1 MAKKKGA
8 KALFEVINDRG
19 KSKPLG
25 VPGWF
30 DRARAAF
37 SGARAQADLPGQD
50 APAAHAAPA
59 PPPSP
64 AAWAGPTNEPMVSM
78 QDGRVRISLNQVSAV
93 VSVLGF
99 LLVMSGAF
107 YFGRQ
112 MGMGHKDLPSVAS
125 AAQSPVPATPDKPAG
140 GNAPGKATASAR
152 SNQAV
157 GAAIADE
164 GKRKKGLYYLVIQG
178 GIRDQQDARTM
189 IDFLADN
196 DVAASAVRDSTN
208 RWKVLADKAFSRA
221 DGKDVQDYKTRIGQL
236 GKDYMRKHPYD
247 FRDCYPQMEK

>member
-1 MAKKKGA
+1 MAKRKGA

-19 KSKPLG
+19 KAKPLG

-37 SGARAQADLPGQD
+37 NSARAQAELPAQD
-50 APAAHAAPA
+50 APAAQAAPA
-59 PPPSP
+59 PPPPP
-64 AAWAGPTNEPMVSM
+64 ARVASDEEPMVAM
-78 QDGRVRISLNQVSAV
+78 RDGRVCISLNQVSAV

-112 MGMGHKDLPSVAS
+112 MGLGHKDSVA
-125 AAQSPVPATPDKPAG
+125 AATMAQNLAAADKPG
-140 GNAPGKATASAR
+140 TGNAPAKATASTR

-164 GKRKKGLYYLVIQG
+164 GKRKKGLYYLVVQG

-189 IDFLADN
+189 IEFLADN
-196 DVAASAVRDSTN
+196 DVSASAVRDATN
-208 RWKVLADKAFSRA
+208 KWKVLADKPFSHS
-221 DGKDVQDYKTRIGQL
+221 DGKDVQDFKNRISSL

-247 FRDCYPQMEK
+247 FRECYPQMEK